1 MTERAGWV
9 RRHVSPFRHGARLLF
24 GLLWGIDGAL
34 KLLPNTVFWFQERMI
49 AVGIGQP
56 PWLDG
61 WFSFWLAQANA
72 YGTLDVALIASL
84 EFALSASLIL
94 GLLRKTAY
102 VGGVALSLV
111 LWAIPE
117 GFGGPYD
124 QGTFDIG
131 GGIIYAVVFLLLI
144 VLESDPRSNWHT
156 LDARIEGRWPGWTR
170 WAEVEAPSP
179 RANPTSAD
187 REAHEESLPAP
198 ATRSKGETGA

>member
-1 MTERAGWV
+1 MTELAGWV
-9 RRHVSPFRHGARLLF
+9 RRHVAPLRYSARLLF
-24 GLLWGIDGAL
+24 GLLWGVDGAL

-61 WFSFWLAQANA
+61 WFAFWLAQANA

-84 EFALSASLIL
+84 EFALSACLIL
-94 GLLRKTAY
+94 GLLRKTSY
-102 VGGVALSLV
+102 VGGIALSLV

-144 VLESDPRSNWHT
+144 VLDSDPRSNWHT
-156 LDARIEGRWPGWTR
+156 LDARIERRWPGWAW
-170 WAEVEAPSP
+170 WAEVEGSPP
-179 RANPTSAD
+179 RACPTAAD
-187 REAHEESLPAP
+187 REAHEEALPEP
-198 ATRSKGETGA
+198 ASKSQGETGA

>member
-1 MTERAGWV
+1 MTEHAGWV
-9 RRHVSPFRHGARLLF
+9 RRHGVPLRYGVRLLF

-56 PWLDG
+56 PWLAG
-61 WFSFWLAQANA
+61 WFAFWLAQANT
-72 YGTLDVALIASL
+72 YGTIDVALIALL
-84 EFALSASLIL
+84 EFALSVSLIL

-102 VGGVALSLV
+102 VGGVALSIL

-131 GGIIYAVVFLLLI
+131 GGIIYAVVFLLLV
-144 VLESDPRSNWHT
+144 VLESDSRSNWRT
-156 LDARIEGRWPGWTR
+156 LDARIERRWPGWAW
-170 WAEVEAPSP
+170 WAEVEAPST

-187 REAHEESLPAP
+187 REAHEEALPEP
-198 ATRSKGETGA
+198 AAKSEGETVA